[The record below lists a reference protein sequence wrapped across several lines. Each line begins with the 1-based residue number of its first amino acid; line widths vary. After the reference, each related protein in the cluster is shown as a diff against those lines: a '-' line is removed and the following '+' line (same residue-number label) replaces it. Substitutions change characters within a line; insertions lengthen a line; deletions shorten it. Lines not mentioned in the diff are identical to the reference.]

1 VPVATNNPVE
11 ALNVKRFG
19 APPALTSKSSG
30 TTAVGFGNP
39 VNAMVGAEISP
50 AVAVDPAKVIF
61 HADVAAAVSGL
72 RCVLNGAGAP
82 AVVAVIV
89 AVTPLGHAATVS
101 SVNVPVIPPEFGR
114 IRAFAVLARTFPTVL
129 EDVGLGVGAG
139 VATPPIGIGFVVPLA
154 HPTTSADKRRDVVLV
169 RTPNRKLARMCAP
182 FLLWSK
188 YEKVRSHASSSSYP
202 SIIREARDRGP
213 TLGHMKADRH
223 VRRLHCLWSS
233 QALPI

>member
-19 APPALTSKSSG
+19 APPALTSKSSS

-169 RTPNRKLARMCAP
+169 RTPNRIFTTPSLLGCAP
-182 FLLWSK
+182 HSSFGLSTKRFARTQARRAIL
-188 YEKVRSHASSSSYP
+188 ASYAKHGIEDQP
-202 SIIREARDRGP
+202 LV
-213 TLGHMKADRH
+213 T
-223 VRRLHCLWSS
+223 
-233 QALPI
+233 